1 MVDRYTKLVLTVIA
15 GALVVL
21 AAQNGLN
28 FARAAVGYNDV
39 CGAVGHPA
47 CQVVWTTPM
56 PVNVVTQETPQSP
69 PSPLKH

>member
-15 GALVVL
+15 GALVIL

-28 FARAAVGYNDV
+28 VARAAVSYSDV

-47 CQVVWTTPM
+47 CQVTWSIAM
-56 PVNVVTQETPQSP
+56 PVYVTQETPQSS
-69 PSPLKH
+69 SPLLKH

>member
-28 FARAAVGYNDV
+28 FARAAVSYNDV

-47 CQVVWTTPM
+47 CQVTWTVAM
-56 PVNVVTQETPQSP
+56 PVYVVTQETPP
-69 PSPLKH
+69 PPPKR